1 MDYNIYTLGDIDFVW
16 SAFTGI
22 ALIFSQYTGVKEF
35 LTTAAVVA
43 GVSLFYKTW
52 LWLQAPTK
60 NELPFFSWFLGLIL
74 FMMAMVRVDVTIESV
89 KSGEVRNVD
98 GIPIF
103 IAAMATVTTN
113 LSQGLLKDYKTAF
126 DPLSPVDLS
135 ATTLDDD
142 ITLGPMIRFVKFLQ
156 WGGDSQG
163 YCSAWHCCK

>member
-1 MDYNIYTLGDIDFVW
+1 
-16 SAFTGI
+16 
-22 ALIFSQYTGVKEF
+22 
-35 LTTAAVVA
+35 
-43 GVSLFYKTW
+43 
-52 LWLQAPTK
+52 
-60 NELPFFSWFLGLIL
+60 
-74 FMMAMVRVDVTIESV
+74 MMAMVRVDVTIESV

-113 LSQGLLKDYKTAF
+113 LSRGLLKDYKTAF

-156 WGGDSQG
+156 WGGDSRATVLHFLNRPAG
-163 YCSAWHCCK
+163 